1 MKNKTNLI
9 ILIVGVLGLAGI
21 IWAAVVIPKMPDKL
35 DDFAKCIKD
44 SGAKLYTAFWCPH
57 CQDQKA
63 DFGRSVQYIP
73 NTECSTPDGQSQ
85 LKVCSD
91 VKIESYPTWEFK
103 DGSRELGRLPLS
115 LIAERTGCSLPTD
128 K

>member
-9 ILIVGVLGLAGI
+9 IGIVAILGLAGI

-44 SGAKLYTAFWCPH
+44 SGATFYGAFWCPH

-63 DFGRSVQYIP
+63 EFGRSVQYLP
-73 NTECSTPDGQSQ
+73 YVECSTSDGQSALQ
-85 LKVCSD
+85 VCID
-91 VKIESYPTWEFK
+91 ANIESYPTWEFK
-103 DGSRELGRLPLS
+103 DGSRELGRLELS
-115 LIAERTGCSLPTD
+115 VIAERTGCALPTEQ
-128 K
+128 